1 VKRGTIDST
10 SYDTTSIIKFIT
22 QRFGLE
28 PLPGVR
34 ANVGNLGAALR

>member
-1 VKRGTIDST
+1 MIYKWNYV
-10 SYDTTSIIKFIT
+10 TTSILKLIT

-34 ANVGNLGAALR
+34 ANAGNLGAALQ